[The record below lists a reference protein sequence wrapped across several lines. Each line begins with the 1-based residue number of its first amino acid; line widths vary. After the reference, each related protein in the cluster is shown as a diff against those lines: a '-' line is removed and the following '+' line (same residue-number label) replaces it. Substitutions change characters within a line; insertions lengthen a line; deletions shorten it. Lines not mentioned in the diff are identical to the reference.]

1 MADVT
6 VISESGETTE
16 AETESEGS
24 EITDSE
30 LPDFSQFIE
39 DDQEDVDLGAI
50 LVNALETEDGDT
62 VCSALVGI
70 RDQIAIHNKI
80 LVKLLKSL
88 GDLKK

>member
-1 MADVT
+1 M
-6 VISESGETTE
+6 
-16 AETESEGS
+16 
-24 EITDSE
+24 TDSE
-30 LPDFSQFIE
+30 REDSEISDTEIPDFSQFV

-50 LVNALETEDGDT
+50 LVNALETIEGDT

-80 LVKLLKSL
+80 MVKILKSL